1 MMMKW
6 LNDDVITR
14 DSSSVPAPTI
24 ICSKIMIF
32 LVFYESVTDQWTD
45 RPTDGPTDMPGYRD
59 ARTHQKSVVRLSNL
73 EYHELPVRD
82 IGALWPI
89 SSSAPFSASWTRQ
102 KISIGQPWDWYWDL
116 VQIWITLCSFREKST
131 ASNESPLYTLRM
143 SEKKSKIHREYTF
156 LWKYRNASKSAMDII
171 DWSYPKYRLY
181 STIIKINP

>member
-1 MMMKW
+1 MMFKW
-6 LNDDVITR
+6 LYDDVITW
-14 DSSSVPAPTI
+14 DLSSIPRHTI

-32 LVFYESVTDQWTD
+32 LVFYESVTDQQTD
-45 RPTDGPTDMPGYRD
+45 RPTDGPTDMPDYRD
-59 ARTHQKSVVRLSNL
+59 ARTHLKSVVRLSNL

-116 VQIWITLCSFREKST
+116 VQIWITLCSFRQKST

-143 SEKKSKIHREYTF
+143 SEKNPKSIGNTP
-156 LWKYRNASKSAMDII
+156 
-171 DWSYPKYRLY
+171 SYENTGMCL
-181 STIIKINP
+181 